1 MSIIIT
7 KKHSLHA
14 TMAKVLVLA
23 EAMVEGA
30 VEAQGAVDDSTKSAN
45 EARALAIRTIA
56 GAVISKGPHG
66 AVEVSLHKADMAI
79 WRDALTEAKNLKQ
92 AAIAA
97 RKAREWSQLAALGV
111 RAHLKPQ
118 QHKLRA

>member
-14 TMAKVLVLA
+14 TMAKVLALA
-23 EAMVEGA
+23 EAMVE
-30 VEAQGAVDDSTKSAN
+30 GAVDDSTKSAN
-45 EARALAIRTIA
+45 EARSLAIRTIA
-56 GAVISKGPHG
+56 GAVLSKGPHG
-66 AVEVSLHKADMAI
+66 AVEVSLHRADMAI
-79 WRDALTEAKNLKQ
+79 WKDALTEAKNLKE

-111 RAHLKPQ
+111 RAHLKPAQ
-118 QHKLRA
+118 RRA